1 MSGALKN
8 RRAAA
13 RASVNI
19 PVKNSTSPVS
29 SESNPVRWVVAW
41 NAHAPCPLGLRP
53 WLRSKGAVVTSVF
66 MVTSSGRLVV
76 GWFIGQTPRS
86 VVIGWV
92 ARTGEEQSARKIVP
106 MRPVP
111 VRVAVILRVRF
122 ISMCNKLHPNP
133 P

>member
-13 RASVNI
+13 RASVNV

-29 SESNPVRWVVAW
+29 SEAYPVRWVVAW

-66 MVTSSGRLVV
+66 FYMGRLY
-76 GWFIGQTPRS
+76 G
-86 VVIGWV
+86 
-92 ARTGEEQSARKIVP
+92 
-106 MRPVP
+106 
-111 VRVAVILRVRF
+111 F
-122 ISMCNKLHPNP
+122 ISITTTIPNLQGK
-133 P
+133 